1 MVVTMAQHQLVHL
14 RLELLPKQVIPMVT
28 GITHGTPVMATV
40 YGLDVVAPKRWGKAP
55 DLVLS
60 GPNEGQNV
68 GKVVVHSGTIGNVQ
82 FSAGRGIPSIALS
95 ADTNTVDDKTL
106 NNPNSAIVAK
116 QTVVLLKLQ
125 AKAGKGQLLPKGIT
139 LNVNFLK
146 I

>member
-1 MVVTMAQHQLVHL
+1 M
-14 RLELLPKQVIPMVT
+14 
-28 GITHGTPVMATV
+28 
-40 YGLDVVAPKRWGKAP
+40 GKAP

-60 GPNEGQNV
+60 GPNEGLNV

-116 QTVVLLKLQ
+116 QTVVLLKELQ
-125 AKAGKGQLLPKGIT
+125 AKAGKGRCCQKALP
-139 LNVNFLK
+139 LM
-146 I
+146 